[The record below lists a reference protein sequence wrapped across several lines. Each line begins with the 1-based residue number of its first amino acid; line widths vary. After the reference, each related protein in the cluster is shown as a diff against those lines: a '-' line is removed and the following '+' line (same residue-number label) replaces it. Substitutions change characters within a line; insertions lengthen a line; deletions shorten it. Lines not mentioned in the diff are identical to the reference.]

1 MQNSSYHSNP
11 KEKLK
16 LLPGLILAFLGLTSF
31 LVERVTKGPNF
42 FTEKK
47 VGHSG
52 FSVEVTQD
60 QFGPW
65 MTPYLVASE
74 YDQEMPLLQTNPKHC
89 EEETQK

>member
-52 FSVEVTQD
+52 FSVEGHP
-60 QFGPW
+60 GPIW
-65 MTPYLVASE
+65 SL
-74 YDQEMPLLQTNPKHC
+74 DDPLPSS
-89 EEETQK
+89 